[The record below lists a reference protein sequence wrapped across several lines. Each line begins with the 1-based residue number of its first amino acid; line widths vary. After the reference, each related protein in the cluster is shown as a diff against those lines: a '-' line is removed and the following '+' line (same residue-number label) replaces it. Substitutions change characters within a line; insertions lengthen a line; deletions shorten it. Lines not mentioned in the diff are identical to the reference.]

1 MKQKEAKKQSE
12 NETSKSKETN
22 GKNIL
27 KRNEGKTNL
36 KFFRFEG
43 KQKIWQRNEVKR
55 KVQKLKKKQKEK
67 YGEK

>member
-1 MKQKEAKKQSE
+1 MKQKKQK
-12 NETSKSKETN
+12 SKAKETN

-55 KVQKLKKKQKEK
+55 KEQKLKMKQKEK